1 LSFVANYFNYGNGFF
16 EPQVFNLTSVDG
28 KAACEFPIL
37 YYITAQLYTIF
48 GEQEFILRLITI
60 TIVSLG
66 FFSLFKLLILILD
79 DILYALIF
87 SFLFLS
93 STVLLYYTNNF
104 LPDASALGFTLLAW
118 YYFYLFKKRNKK
130 YLFIS
135 FLFFTLGSLLKATY
149 FINPIAAV
157 STIIVLDLLA
167 KNKLI
172 DIFKSNFRLLLIFFI
187 STALLLSWNLF
198 AIHYNA
204 INKDFYFL
212 VSTRPLW
219 DIDRQSIMEVWDYI
233 SNYWYSKYYYQSTIH
248 FFVIAFILGIVFIK
262 KANKT
267 FLVPG
272 IIMLIGSI
280 FYILLFYAQF
290 KDHDYYFITLI
301 PTIIILVVNAF
312 ITIRNKFPKL
322 LNNYIAKI
330 LLLGL
335 AVLSINYASSKL
347 EERYSITNN
356 EFAEIGV
363 VLSDTRNSLDSLGIS
378 KHAKVI
384 VFTDKT
390 PNGGLYFLNRKGW
403 NVSDTTAAGINK
415 ISDYKNLGA
424 EFLVNTT
431 RINFSYAKLYENSKL
446 SIYKID

>member
-1 LSFVANYFNYGNGFF
+1 
-16 EPQVFNLTSVDG
+16 
-28 KAACEFPIL
+28 
-37 YYITAQLYTIF
+37 
-48 GEQEFILRLITI
+48 
-60 TIVSLG
+60 
-66 FFSLFKLLILILD
+66 
-79 DILYALIF
+79 
-87 SFLFLS
+87 
-93 STVLLYYTNNF
+93 
-104 LPDASALGFTLLAW
+104 
-118 YYFYLFKKRNKK
+118 
-130 YLFIS
+130 
-135 FLFFTLGSLLKATY
+135 LGSLLKATY